1 MHERQP
7 KNVTGTEYENKI
19 LFRGIIK
26 DRNGK
31 ILASN
36 IFTYKLKAYPKLIKN
51 PSLTSEILSTKLK
64 NLEKNRV
71 LKQISN
77 KHKSEVVIARNITA
91 KKAKQLR
98 TSKSR
103 TRKINI

>member
-1 MHERQP
+1 MSTIGLVIFSKMLELSILQERQP

-36 IFTYKLKAYPKLIKN
+36 IFTYKLKAY
-51 PSLTSEILSTKLK
+51 LS
-64 NLEKNRV
+64 
-71 LKQISN
+71 
-77 KHKSEVVIARNITA
+77 
-91 KKAKQLR
+91 
-98 TSKSR
+98 
-103 TRKINI
+103 